1 MADIKFSAFVAEADP
16 ALVEFVVGYQG
27 AANVKITPTDLI
39 PWPYQWTPQTLIQ
52 GSNPGSTGIEN
63 TGYGYTS
70 LLNLT
75 TGTRNTAIGEGAGAT
90 LTLGDGNIMVGFGAD
105 ASAAAGTNQI
115 VIGNLVT
122 SHGDN
127 TVVIGNNASTVWEP
141 DIDNQIDLGSTTY
154 SFKDAYI
161 EGVYYDTS
169 GAAGTAGEVLSSTAT
184 GTDWVTRIDGT
195 GVVGELPYFSG
206 VNTLTTTNEFTFTPA
221 GSTAGTPTIGI
232 GLAGVANSKGAI
244 EVVSHIDYNGSPFDY
259 FLYTGAG
266 GPFSNYAGVDL
277 FAISIWTSGRYMGSG
292 IHIYSDERIKKDITA
307 SNSKEDLET
316 ISKIEIANYKF
327 IDEAQGPRMHKKV
340 IGQQVMDVYPMAVSI
355 NKDVVPCIYKKS
367 TIENGIIADE
377 ITCCD
382 VGDRIKLI
390 YPNGDKEMVN
400 VVESNGK
407 NIKVDSEKSGEVLV
421 YGKEVDDYHSV
432 DYDAIAMLNVSATK
446 ELYKIIKELKE
457 EIKELKNK
465 N

>member
-1 MADIKFSAFVAEADP
+1 MADIKFSAFIAEADP

-39 PWPYQWTPQTLIQ
+39 QVPWPYDYDGGAQLLIQ
-52 GSNPGSTGIEN
+52 GSLGSSGAAIETTGL
-63 TGYGYTS
+63 GVGVFAA
-70 LLNLT
+70 LT
-75 TGTRNTAIGEGAGAT
+75 TGGANVAIGDNAANI
-90 LTLGDGNIMVGFGAD
+90 LTTGVNNIIIGSD
-105 ASAAAGTNQI
+105 ANVIGIAGTNQI
-115 VIGNLVT
+115 VIGKGVT

-127 TVVIGNNASTVWEP
+127 TVVIGTVDTIAWHP
-141 DIDNQIDLGSTTY
+141 ADDNGVDLGSTAY

-161 EGVYYDTS
+161 QGVYYDTS
-169 GAAGTAGEVLSSTAT
+169 GAAGTAGQVLSSTAT

-259 FLYTGAG
+259 FLYTAAG
-266 GPFSNYAGVDL
+266 GPFQTYSGVDL

-316 ISKIEIANYKF
+316 ISKIEISNYKF

-355 NKDVVPCIYKKS
+355 NTTSGLSSCVLSIASSALIAFPTTSQDPQFLMRAQTPS
-367 TIENGIIADE
+367 TNRVSLATTSTFGSPFPLNTLTVNSIANRVDF
-377 ITCCD
+377 
-382 VGDRIKLI
+382 
-390 YPNGDKEMVN
+390 VN
-400 VVESNGK
+400 RA
-407 NIKVDSEKSGEVLV
+407 
-421 YGKEVDDYHSV
+421 
-432 DYDAIAMLNVSATK
+432 AIQWICMHHDT
-446 ELYKIIKELKE
+446 
-457 EIKELKNK
+457 
-465 N
+465 